1 MAEKWPKN
9 AKNGPFLA
17 YFGWVESGLVGDSSF
32 FFRNLVAHIE
42 TDPGMYD
49 DPQPSPGTPLKW
61 AEKSKNGHFRPFFSV
76 IWL

>member
-17 YFGWVESGLVGDSSF
+17 YFGWVESGLGGDSNF
-32 FFRNLVAHIE
+32 FAQNLVVLIE

-49 DPQPSPGTPLKW
+49 DPQPSPGTPPKM
-61 AEKSKNGHFRPFFSV
+61 G
-76 IWL
+76 